1 MSGDKIRCAIETANL
16 VVDQLQPID
25 KLGIVLYDVNVRTLL
40 SLQFVNDKDFIHRL
54 INSIRIGD
62 FTNLYEG
69 LEEGINQNQLKKEK
83 KINKK
88 IDNFR

>member
-1 MSGDKIRCAIETANL
+1 
-16 VVDQLQPID
+16 
-25 KLGIVLYDVNVRTLL
+25 LGIVLYDANVRTLL

-69 LEEGINQNQLKKEK
+69 LEEGINQNHLKKEK